1 MILLISYVKCYLIH
15 ANPKSLLKIMDEVI
29 FKDNQ
34 LLLETSGKGI
44 IDITK
49 LNLLTESLKSN
60 DFNQIK
66 KVLGIT
72 TTDDAEVLHHFFKY
86 ISIDIFK
93 FDEHFVDPFIKH
105 KYEYLMKSMRNI
117 EDILARINDIDEII
131 DNREMFNMLLQIS
144 LWSTNILNPI
154 PEIIEGTVQ
163 AKKKKDLFFHELKLR
178 KSKMHVDDSD
188 KIINILQNQDTEK
201 DSILFITGET
211 GADIVSDFLFAHIL
225 LEKKLIKNVF
235 FFTKTHPH
243 QMTGVTAADIFG
255 IIDFLSDPKS
265 SDVWA
270 IRAFGTLIRQKI
282 RVTGEIKVV
291 QDFHFTRSHLP
302 LLDIDSINNNEILKN
317 TLPRTKLIISKN
329 YENYNRIKLMNDNI
343 SLLKTPIA
351 AITSLGSD
359 NNDII
364 KLFT

>member
-1 MILLISYVKCYLIH
+1 MNASPTKLLEIINDVVL
-15 ANPKSLLKIMDEVI
+15 
-29 FKDNQ
+29 KDNQ
-34 LLLETSGKGI
+34 LLMQTSGKDI
-44 IDITK
+44 INVTN
-49 LNLLTESLKSN
+49 LNLLIESLKSN
-60 DFNQIK
+60 DGNQIQQ
-66 KVLGIT
+66 VLGIT
-72 TTDDAEVLHHFFKY
+72 TTNDSEILHHFFKY
-86 ISIDIFK
+86 ISINIFK

-131 DNREMFNMLLQIS
+131 DNSEMLNILLQIS

-178 KSKMHVDDSD
+178 KSKININDSN
-188 KIINILQNQDTEK
+188 KIIDILVNKDTNK
-201 DSILFITGET
+201 DSIIFITGET
-211 GADIVSDFLFAHIL
+211 GTDIISDFLFAYML
-225 LEKKLIKNVF
+225 LEKKLIKNVIF
-235 FFTKTHPH
+235 CTKTYPH
-243 QMTGVTAADIFG
+243 QMKGVTAADMFG

-270 IRAFGTLIRQKI
+270 IRAFGTYIRQKI
-282 RVTGEIKVV
+282 RFTGEMKVV

-329 YENYNRIKLMNDNI
+329 YENYNRIKLMEDNI

-351 AITSLGSD
+351 AITSLDSD
-359 NNDII
+359 SNGVI